1 MENIAEKVG
10 SFVGGKIV
18 DAVAV
23 ASAVVVLRKGVT
35 DPKLIAGAFA
45 VYASAKKEQ
54 KNRGQGL
61 TFNFF
66 CTKKNRG
73 QGLTFNF
80 FCTNSVSK
88 VPYLRKSLNSRI

>member
-66 CTKKNRG
+66 CT
-73 QGLTFNF
+73 
-80 FCTNSVSK
+80 NSVSK